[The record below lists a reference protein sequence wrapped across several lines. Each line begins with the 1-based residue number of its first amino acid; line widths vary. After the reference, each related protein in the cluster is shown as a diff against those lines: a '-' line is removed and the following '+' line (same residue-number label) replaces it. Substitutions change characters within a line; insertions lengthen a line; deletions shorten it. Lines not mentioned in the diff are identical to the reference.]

1 MNREQISRGTC
12 VVSPPNLSTQL
23 LKAFLWVFLLFVWIS
38 LPNSSATAFQQPGCF
53 DRCQQRLSVCLQGAQ
68 GDPMLEAQCQ
78 DSYDSCGEACMMQP

>member
-12 VVSPPNLSTQL
+12 AASPSGFNTKP
-23 LKAFLWVFLLFVWIS
+23 LKVCLWIFALFVWIS

-68 GDPMLEAQCQ
+68 GNPVLEGQCQ